1 MIAFDEAVSRLLG
14 AVEPL
19 GKEGVPLA
27 HAGNRFLAEPVL
39 ARQDA
44 PRRDVS
50 AMDGYALRRADALT
64 GLWLQIV
71 GESRAG
77 SAYETPLD
85 PGQAAR
91 IFTGAAVPHGAD
103 CVIMQEYAEREGS
116 RVRFRD
122 GHGPA
127 RHIRAQGS
135 DFLAGQ
141 TLLAAGTLL
150 TPRALVSAAA
160 GDRAE
165 LRVHRQP
172 RVILIAT
179 GDELA
184 PPGEAQE
191 RADAIPETIGLGLS
205 TMVLGMGG
213 IVVARHCEGDRLDRL
228 EALAGKALAV
238 SDCVVVTGGA
248 SVGERDFARTMF
260 APHGLEEIFA
270 RVAIKP
276 GRPVWFGKVG
286 GVCVLGLPGNPTS
299 AMVTARLFLQP
310 MLAALQGG
318 NGAQWLADTPQI
330 LAAPLPQN
338 DARETFFRAQ
348 ASANGLVPVAN
359 QQSGVQAPLAASDWL
374 IRRAPHAPACA
385 AGDMVR
391 AMPF

>member
-1 MIAFDEAVSRLLG
+1 MIAFDDAVSRLLG

-19 GKEGVPLA
+19 GREVVSLDD
-27 HAGNRFLAEPVL
+27 AGNRFLAEPVL

-44 PRRDVS
+44 PRCDVS
-50 AMDGYALRRADALT
+50 VMDGYALRHADASM
-64 GLWLQIV
+64 GLWLEIV

-77 SAYETPLD
+77 TTCNTLLE

-91 IFTGAAVPHGAD
+91 IFTGAAVPDGAD

-135 DFLAGQ
+135 DFVAGQ
-141 TLLAAGTLL
+141 MLLAAGTRL

-160 GDRAE
+160 GDQAE
-165 LRVHRQP
+165 LRVYRQP
-172 RVILIAT
+172 RVALIAT

-184 PPGEAQE
+184 PPGQALN
-191 RADAIPETIGLGLS
+191 RPDAIPETIGLGLS
-205 TMVLGMGG
+205 AMVQGMGAMV
-213 IVVARHCEGDRLDRL
+213 IARHCQGDRLDL
-228 EALAGKALAV
+228 LAALAGEALAS

-248 SVGERDFARTMF
+248 SVGERDFAGMMF
-260 APHGLEEIFA
+260 ARHGLKEIFS

-276 GRPVWFGKVG
+276 GRPVWFGKAG
-286 GVCVLGLPGNPTS
+286 GGYVLGLPGNPAS

-310 MLAALQGG
+310 LLAALQGG
-318 NGAQWLADTPQI
+318 DGAQLLADTPQI

-348 ASANGLVPVAN
+348 ASGDGLIPIAN
-359 QQSGVQAPLAASDWL
+359 QQSGAQAPLAASDWL
-374 IRRAPHAPACA
+374 IRRTPHAPACA
-385 AGDMVR
+385 AGEVVR
-391 AMPF
+391 ALAF

>member
-44 PRRDVS
+44 PRCDVS
-50 AMDGYALRRADALT
+50 AMDGYAVRRAEALA
-64 GLWLQIV
+64 GLWFDIV

-77 SAYETPLD
+77 AAWDTPLE

-91 IFTGAAVPHGAD
+91 IATGAIVPQGAD
-103 CVIMQEYAEREGS
+103 CVIMQEYAQREES
-116 RVRFRD
+116 RVRFGD

-127 RHIRAQGS
+127 HHIRVQGS
-135 DFLAGQ
+135 DFKTGQ
-141 TLLAAGTLL
+141 MLLAAGTRL

-160 GDRAE
+160 ADLAE
-165 LRVHRQP
+165 LYVYRQP
-172 RVILIAT
+172 RVVLIAT

-184 PPGEAQE
+184 PPGEALE
-191 RADAIPETIGLGLS
+191 RANAIPETIGVGLAA
-205 TMVLGMGG
+205 MVQSLGG
-213 IVVARHCEGDRLDRL
+213 IVAARHCEGDRPDRL
-228 EALAGKALAV
+228 ETLAGEALAA

-248 SVGERDFARTMF
+248 SVGERDFSRMMF
-260 APHGLEEIFA
+260 ARHGLEEIFS

-276 GRPVWFGKVG
+276 GRPVWFGKAG
-286 GVCVLGLPGNPTS
+286 GAVVLGLPGNPTS

-310 MLAALQGG
+310 LLAALQGG
-318 NGAQWLADTPQI
+318 DGAQLLADTPQI

-348 ASANGLVPVAN
+348 ASGDGLIPIAN
-359 QQSGVQAPLAASDWL
+359 QQSGAQAPLAASDWL

-385 AGDMVR
+385 SGEVVR
-391 AMPF
+391 ALAF

>member
-14 AVEPL
+14 AVKPL

-44 PRRDVS
+44 PRCDVS
-50 AMDGYALRRADALT
+50 AMDGYAVRRADTLA
-64 GLWLQIV
+64 GLRLQIV

-77 SAYETPLD
+77 APCKTPLE

-141 TLLAAGTLL
+141 TLLAAGTRL

-165 LRVHRQP
+165 LCVHRQP
-172 RVILIAT
+172 RVALIAT

-184 PPGEAQE
+184 PPGQAQE
-191 RADAIPETIGLGLS
+191 RADAIPETIGVGLAA
-205 TMVLGMGG
+205 MVHSLGG
-213 IVVARHCEGDRLDRL
+213 IVAARHCEGDRLDRL
-228 EALAGKALAV
+228 GALAGEVLAI
-238 SDCVVVTGGA
+238 SDCVIVTGGA

-276 GRPVWFGKVG
+276 GRPVWFGKTG
-286 GVCVLGLPGNPTS
+286 SVCVLGLPGNPAS

-318 NGAQWLADTPQI
+318 DGAQWLADTPQI

-338 DARETFFRAQ
+338 DTRETFFRAQ
-348 ASANGLVPVAN
+348 SSGDGLIPIAN
-359 QQSGVQAPLAASDWL
+359 QQSGAQAPLAASDWL

-385 AGDMVR
+385 AGEVVR